1 MTHAITASPALWLLL
16 GLALF
21 AGYLLPTA
29 VAIIR
34 RADHLLLVFLVNLIG
49 GATLIGWPAALL
61 LATGL
66 PRRPPPDLPRYLPPP
81 PPPVRDA
88 PLHALLLTADKHDPD
103 SFSRA
108 GR

>member
-1 MTHAITASPALWLLL
+1 VPWLLL
-16 GLALF
+16 GLALCV
-21 AGYLLPTA
+21 GYLLPTLVA
-29 VAIIR
+29 VIR

-61 LATGL
+61 LAIGL
-66 PRRPPPDLPRYLPPP
+66 PRCLPPDLPRYLPPTPP

-88 PLHALLLTADKHDPD
+88 PLHALFLTADKHDPD

-108 GR
+108 GRQ